1 MRFILTTTRMPDMM
15 FPTAFPFCRNPKGFD
30 LRGTLWWGAGGV
42 NAKSTKNLSSGVDF
56 MNISFVEG

>member
-1 MRFILTTTRMPDMM
+1 M